1 MAELPPMLLTELPR
15 PFSDPAWTYE
25 LKFDGYRLM
34 AEIEAGRCALKSRN
48 GANATAWFPEVTSG
62 LATLTGGPHVLD
74 GEACVLDELGR
85 SDFDRLHARARRRR
99 NWPGADPV
107 VFCAFDALVIDGKNL
122 MGRPLSARKAALK
135 RLLAARPASVLY
147 VSGIDAD
154 GEGLYE
160 QAVALRL
167 EGIVAKRLRSHYVPG
182 ERSADWIKIK
192 RPGAVPAQRFDRK
205 ASA

>member
-1 MAELPPMLLTELPR
+1 MADLPPMLLSELPR

-34 AEIEAGRCALKSRN
+34 AEVDAGRCVLKSRN
-48 GANATAWFPEVTSG
+48 GANATTWFPEVAAG
-62 LATLTGGPHVLD
+62 LAKLPGGPHVLD

-107 VFCAFDALVIDGKNL
+107 VFCAFDALVIGGRDI
-122 MGRPLSARKAALK
+122 MGRPLAARKAALK
-135 RLLAARPASVLY
+135 RLLASRPPSVLY
-147 VSGIDAD
+147 VSGIDGD
-154 GEGLYE
+154 GEGLYA

-167 EGIVAKRLRSHYVPG
+167 EGIVAKRLASVYRPGVRS
-182 ERSADWIKIK
+182 EDWVKVK
-192 RPGAVPAQRFDRK
+192 RPGAVPPQRFDRK
-205 ASA
+205 GSA